1 MFFFLTD
8 MFINCL
14 DLLSLCS
21 SDILSICEQFSHLY
35 VQAATQNFFITHFN
49 LSINQF
55 EVGQSDIKSGSHSVS
70 HFMFSHCQSVSYFIF
85 SICQSVSQSV
95 SHLCSVIVSQSV
107 SYFMFS
113 HCQSVS
119 ESFMF
124 LIICQSVSQWVIYVP
139 HHLSV
144 SESVSH
150 LCSSFVCQWVS
161 ESVRHFMFSICQ
173 SVSHFMF
180 SHCQSVSESFLFLII
195 CLSVSQWVIYVPH
208 HLSVS
213 ESVSHL
219 CSSFVCQWVSEAF
232 YVQYLSVSESF
243 YVQYLSVSRLVILC
257 SVSVCQSVSQSF
269 YVQYLSV
276 SQSVSH
282 FMFSIS

>member
-1 MFFFLTD
+1 MVTQKSRFNFFFLTD

-35 VQAATQNFFITHFN
+35 LQAATQNFFITHFN

-70 HFMFSHCQSVSYFIF
+70 HFMFSHCESVSYFMF
-85 SICQSVSQSV
+85 SICQSVSQSFYV
-95 SHLCSVIVSQSV
+95 QSLSFSQWVILCSVIVSQSV

-124 LIICQSVSQWVIYVP
+124 LIICLSVSQ
-139 HHLSV
+139 
-144 SESVSH
+144 SVSH
-150 LCSSFVCQWVS
+150 LCSSFVCQ
-161 ESVRHFMFSICQ
+161 C
-173 SVSHFMF
+173 
-180 SHCQSVSESFLFLII
+180 
-195 CLSVSQWVIYVPH
+195 
-208 HLSVS
+208 
-213 ESVSHL
+213 
-219 CSSFVCQWVSEAF
+219 
-232 YVQYLSVSESF
+232 VSESF

-257 SVSVCQSVSQSF
+257 SVSVCQSLSQSF
-269 YVQYLSV
+269 YVQYHSLSQSV
-276 SQSVSH
+276 SQSVSQLLN
-282 FMFSIS
+282 

>member
-1 MFFFLTD
+1 

-95 SHLCSVIVSQSV
+95 SQSFYVQSLSVSQWVIYVQLLSVSEWVILCSVT
-107 SYFMFS
+107 
-113 HCQSVS
+113 QSVS

-124 LIICQSVSQWVIYVP
+124 LIICQSVSLWVIYVP

-150 LCSSFVCQWVS
+150 LCFSFVCQWVS
-161 ESVRHFMFSICQ
+161 ES
-173 SVSHFMF
+173 
-180 SHCQSVSESFLFLII
+180 
-195 CLSVSQWVIYVPH
+195 
-208 HLSVS
+208 
-213 ESVSHL
+213 
-219 CSSFVCQWVSEAF
+219 F

>member
-1 MFFFLTD
+1 

-95 SHLCSVIVSQSV
+95 SH
-107 SYFMFS
+107 FMFS

-124 LIICQSVSQWVIYVP
+124 SY
-139 HHLSV
+139 
-144 SESVSH
+144 
-150 LCSSFVCQWVS
+150 
-161 ESVRHFMFSICQ
+161 
-173 SVSHFMF
+173 
-180 SHCQSVSESFLFLII
+180 CQSVSELFYVQS
-195 CLSVSQWVIYVPH
+195 LSVSQ
-208 HLSVS
+208 
-213 ESVSHL
+213 
-219 CSSFVCQWVSEAF
+219 
-232 YVQYLSVSESF
+232 
-243 YVQYLSVSRLVILC
+243 
-257 SVSVCQSVSQSF
+257 
-269 YVQYLSV
+269 
-276 SQSVSH
+276 
-282 FMFSIS
+282 

>member
-1 MFFFLTD
+1 MVTQKSRFNFFLTD

-14 DLLSLCS
+14 VLLSLCS

-95 SHLCSVIVSQSV
+95 SH
-107 SYFMFS
+107 FMFS

-124 LIICQSVSQWVIYVP
+124 SY
-139 HHLSV
+139 
-144 SESVSH
+144 
-150 LCSSFVCQWVS
+150 
-161 ESVRHFMFSICQ
+161 
-173 SVSHFMF
+173 
-180 SHCQSVSESFLFLII
+180 CQSVSELFYVQS
-195 CLSVSQWVIYVPH
+195 LSVSQ
-208 HLSVS
+208 
-213 ESVSHL
+213 
-219 CSSFVCQWVSEAF
+219 
-232 YVQYLSVSESF
+232 
-243 YVQYLSVSRLVILC
+243 
-257 SVSVCQSVSQSF
+257 
-269 YVQYLSV
+269 
-276 SQSVSH
+276 
-282 FMFSIS
+282 

>member
-95 SHLCSVIVSQSV
+95 SH
-107 SYFMFS
+107 FMFS

-119 ESFMF
+119 ESIMF
-124 LIICQSVSQWVIYVP
+124 SYCQSVSELFYVQS
-139 HHLSV
+139 LSQ
-144 SESVSH
+144 SVSH
-150 LCSSFVCQWVS
+150 LCSSSSVS
-161 ESVRHFMFSICQ
+161 Q
-173 SVSHFMF
+173 SV
-180 SHCQSVSESFLFLII
+180 CESFMFLII
-195 CLSVSQWVIYVPH
+195 CLSVSQ
-208 HLSVS
+208 
-213 ESVSHL
+213 
-219 CSSFVCQWVSEAF
+219 
-232 YVQYLSVSESF
+232 
-243 YVQYLSVSRLVILC
+243 
-257 SVSVCQSVSQSF
+257 
-269 YVQYLSV
+269 
-276 SQSVSH
+276 
-282 FMFSIS
+282 